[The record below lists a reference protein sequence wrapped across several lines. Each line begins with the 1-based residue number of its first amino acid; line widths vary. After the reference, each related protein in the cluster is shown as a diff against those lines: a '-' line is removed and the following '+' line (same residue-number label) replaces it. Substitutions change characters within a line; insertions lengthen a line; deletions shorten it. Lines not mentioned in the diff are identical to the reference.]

1 MEINELSEKVL
12 KLDKQVGFQQK
23 LIKLFLEKGYSGY
36 KSVLHILCEKKEF
49 KEEDLEMLVF
59 IR

>member
-36 KSVLHILCEKKEF
+36 KSVLHIL
-49 KEEDLEMLVF
+49 
-59 IR
+59 

>member
-23 LIKLFLEKGYSGY
+23 LIKLFLEKGYSWY
-36 KSVLHILCEKKEF
+36 KSVLPILCEKKEF